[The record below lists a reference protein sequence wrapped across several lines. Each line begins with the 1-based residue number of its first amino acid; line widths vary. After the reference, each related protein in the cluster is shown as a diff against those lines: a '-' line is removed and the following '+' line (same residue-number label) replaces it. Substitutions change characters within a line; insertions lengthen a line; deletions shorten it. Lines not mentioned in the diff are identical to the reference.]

1 MSDDQ
6 KFRCRCARCRL
17 RGLMG
22 PVVLITLG
30 VLFFISE
37 YSRVNFGQLWPILLI
52 AIGVVKILEATAS
65 TEGHN
70 SGHLSGTRTSA
81 GTRAGT
87 ESKSTAGIIDLM
99 DWGYD
104 G

>member
-1 MSDDQ
+1 MSDDE
-6 KFRCRCARCRL
+6 KFRCNCARCRL
-17 RGLMG
+17 HGLMG

-52 AIGVVKILEATAS
+52 AIGAVKIAEAMAS

-70 SGHLSGTRTSA
+70 SGAYPRPGQAPGSGPGPAPGS
-81 GTRAGT
+81 GPG
-87 ESKSTAGIIDLM
+87 SNPNPPLG
-99 DWGYD
+99 
-104 G
+104 

>member
-70 SGHLSGTRTSA
+70 SGIYPGPGPAPGPGPGPNPNPPLG
-81 GTRAGT
+81 
-87 ESKSTAGIIDLM
+87 
-99 DWGYD
+99 
-104 G
+104 